1 MRKHRLITGK
11 IRGCKSN
18 ISLSK
23 MKIKY
28 VKNTF
33 IHIFSK
39 LLLTTTSSLLTLY
52 LKKVEN
58 ISL

>member
-1 MRKHRLITGK
+1 MRKHCLVTDEM
-11 IRGCKSN
+11 RGCKSN

-39 LLLTTTSSLLTLY
+39 LLFPS
-52 LKKVEN
+52 
-58 ISL
+58 

>member
-1 MRKHRLITGK
+1 MRKHRLITGEM
-11 IRGCKSN
+11 RGCKSN

-39 LLLTTTSSLLTLY
+39 LLFLS
-52 LKKVEN
+52 
-58 ISL
+58 

>member
-1 MRKHRLITGK
+1 MRKHCLVTGEM
-11 IRGCKSN
+11 RGCKSN
-18 ISLSK
+18 ILLSK

-39 LLLTTTSSLLTLY
+39 LLFLS
-52 LKKVEN
+52 
-58 ISL
+58 